1 MPTNAAFTRDWV
13 AVVLMLAQQ
22 LVRPDSLLNQPM
34 VGLPIADSVVRRFLL
49 AADHADRKSIAADA
63 GQAPPRAVR
72 AAIDILE
79 EDAHLPMTVSSPAA
93 RCHVRARS
101 LQEGFRIHLSI
112 SPMTYLCEVRL
123 RRAQET
129 LRRSDPS
136 VVTVASV
143 AHG

>member
-63 GQAPPRAVR
+63 GQAPPEQSA
-72 AAIDILE
+72 
-79 EDAHLPMTVSSPAA
+79 P
-93 RCHVRARS
+93 RS
-101 LQEGFRIHLSI
+101 TFSKRMLTC
-112 SPMTYLCEVRL
+112 P
-123 RRAQET
+123 
-129 LRRSDPS
+129 
-136 VVTVASV
+136 
-143 AHG
+143 